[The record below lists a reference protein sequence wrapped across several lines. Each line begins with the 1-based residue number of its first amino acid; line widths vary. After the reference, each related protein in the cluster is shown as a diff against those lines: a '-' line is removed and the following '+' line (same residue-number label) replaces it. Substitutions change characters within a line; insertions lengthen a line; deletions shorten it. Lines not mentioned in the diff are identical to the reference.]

1 MGGPVRQQYHWD
13 AQRSWRPACR
23 FLATLSRGAFI
34 CRNSHGRLAILCHG
48 IVAVGQPHRSST
60 KIVKNL
66 DTKRFGTLPTATGGI
81 ARLAYACAG
90 RAGIA
95 LKPLLK
101 KAGLTEQQIQDRS
114 ARFTVHQQIEF
125 LNVAADALG
134 DEFLGFHLAQLP
146 DLREMGL
153 IFYVA
158 ASSETL
164 DDALQRA
171 ARYSTIVNEGV
182 SLKHLK
188 GGDIRMTFEYVGVAR
203 HSDRHQIEF
212 LMTTL
217 IRLCR
222 QMTGVRLT
230 PSRAR
235 ITHRRGGRG
244 AHELA
249 PYFGRNITFG
259 ARKDE
264 LTFVERIRGMAV
276 AGADPYLNELLVA
289 NCEKALSHRR
299 INRGAFRT
307 AVENA
312 IVPLLP
318 HGRARASQIATSL
331 GLSQRTS
338 ARRLALEGVTFSEV
352 LQSLRGDLARQYLS
366 DPDLS
371 ISRIAW
377 LLGYEETSAFTHAF
391 KRWSGKTPR
400 EARAQQ
406 IGR

>member
-1 MGGPVRQQYHWD
+1 VPP
-13 AQRSWRPACR
+13 PAE
-23 FLATLSRGAFI
+23 LLKGAFI
-34 CRNSHGRLAILCHG
+34 CLNSQARLAILCQG
-48 IVAVGQPHRSST
+48 VVAVGQPHRSST
-60 KIVKNL
+60 KIVHNR
-66 DTKRFGTLPTATGGI
+66 DIKRLGTLPTATGGI
-81 ARLAYACAG
+81 ARLAYACAS

-101 KAGLTEQQIQDRS
+101 KAGLTHQQIQDRG
-114 ARFTVHQQIEF
+114 ARLTVHQQIEF
-125 LNVAADALG
+125 LNAAADALG
-134 DEFLGFHLAQLP
+134 DEFLGFHLAQIP
-146 DLREMGL
+146 DLRELGL

-171 ARYSTIVNEGV
+171 ARYSTIANEGL
-182 SLKHLK
+182 SLKYLK
-188 GGDIRMTFEYVGVAR
+188 SGDIRITFAYVGVAR

-212 LMTTL
+212 LMTML

-235 ITHRRGGRG
+235 ITHRRGSRG
-244 AHELA
+244 GSEVA
-249 PYFGRNITFG
+249 PYFGRNLTFG
-259 ARKDE
+259 AKNDE
-264 LTFVERIRGMAV
+264 LTFAERIRGAAV
-276 AGADPYLNELLVA
+276 ISADPYLNELLVA

-299 INRGAFRT
+299 TNRGAFRA

-318 HGRARASQIATSL
+318 HGRASASQIATSL
-331 GLSQRTS
+331 GLSQRTA

-352 LQSLRGDLARQYLS
+352 LQSLRGDLAKQYLA
-366 DPDLS
+366 DRDLS

-377 LLGYEETSAFTHAF
+377 LLGYEEASAFTHAF